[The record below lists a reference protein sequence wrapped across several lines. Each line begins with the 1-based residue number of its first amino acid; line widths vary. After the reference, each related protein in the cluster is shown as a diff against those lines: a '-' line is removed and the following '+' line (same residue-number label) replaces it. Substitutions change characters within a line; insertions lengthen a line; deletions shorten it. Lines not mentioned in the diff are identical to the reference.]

1 MDFRENLQKC
11 REYIEALELERQ
23 KILVFQREL
32 PLCLELV
39 TKALEAYKQQLL
51 ETATAGAQSEYS
63 EQTTTSDRPVLEEF
77 IPIKTTSL
85 TEAEEVE
92 EEESESRRRLPEK
105 NDEGGENGKNS
116 DWLSSAQLWN
126 QTTDSSP
133 VANTTAKQ
141 ENKPRKVAVVEVK
154 NTRSGAFQPFQKD
167 KTTAKTTVEAPVVV
181 AQAASSC
188 STAERVEEEGSGS
201 ATKKDSEKG
210 GQSSSHRKARRC
222 WSPELHRRFI
232 NALQQ
237 LGGSH
242 VATPKQIRELMKVDG
257 LTNDEVKSHLQKYRL
272 HTRRLA
278 SPSNANPQAPQFVVV
293 GGIWVPPPPEYA
305 TGATL
310 GGEPAGTAPLYAPV
324 AAPPPYPQS
333 SPVGIQSTTCDDRGS
348 QLSDGGNVH
357 TSKSSSTSSSAQ
369 TPLASPVC

>member
-11 REYIEALELERQ
+11 RDYIEALELERQ

-39 TKALEAYKQQLL
+39 TKTLEAYKQQLL
-51 ETATAGAQSEYS
+51 ETATGTATAGAQSEYS

-77 IPIKTTSL
+77 MPIKATSS

-92 EEESESRRRLPEK
+92 VEESESRRRRSEK

-133 VANTTAKQ
+133 
-141 ENKPRKVAVVEVK
+141 ENRPRKVAVVEVK
-154 NTRSGAFQPFQKD
+154 NNGSGAFQPFQKD
-167 KTTAKTTVEAPVVV
+167 RTAAKITVEAPVAV
-181 AQAASSC
+181 APAASSC

-201 ATKKDSEKG
+201 ATKKDNEKG
-210 GQSSSHRKARRC
+210 EQSSSHRKARRC

-242 VATPKQIRELMKVDG
+242 VATPKQIRESMKVDG

-272 HTRRLA
+272 HTRRPA
-278 SPSNANPQAPQFVVV
+278 SASNANPQAPQFVVV

-324 AAPPPYPQS
+324 TAPPPHSQS
-333 SPVGIQSTTCDDRGS
+333 SPVGNQSTTCDDRGS
-348 QLSDGGNVH
+348 QLSDGGHVH
-357 TSKSSSTSSSAQ
+357 TSKSSSTSSSA
-369 TPLASPVC
+369 

>member
-51 ETATAGAQSEYS
+51 EAATGTATARAQSEYS

-77 IPIKTTSL
+77 IPIKRTSS

-92 EEESESRRRLPEK
+92 VEESESRRRRREK
-105 NDEGGENGKNS
+105 NDEGGENGKNP
-116 DWLSSAQLWN
+116 DWLSSARLWN
-126 QTTDSSP
+126 QTTESSP
-133 VANTTAKQ
+133 VTNTAAKQ
-141 ENKPRKVAVVEVK
+141 TEW
-154 NTRSGAFQPFQKD
+154 
-167 KTTAKTTVEAPVVV
+167 
-181 AQAASSC
+181 
-188 STAERVEEEGSGS
+188 VEEGGSGS
-201 ATKKDSEKG
+201 ATKEYSEKG
-210 GQSSSHRKARRC
+210 RQSSSHRKARRC
-222 WSPELHRRFI
+222 WSLELHRRFI

-272 HTRRLA
+272 HNRRPA
-278 SPSNANPQAPQFVVV
+278 PASNANPQAPQFVVV

-305 TGATL
+305 AGATI
-310 GGEPAGTAPLYAPV
+310 GGEPAGAAPLFAPV
-324 AAPPPYPQS
+324 AAQPPHPQS
-333 SPVGIQSTTCDDRGS
+333 SAVGDQSTTCDDRGS
-348 QLSDGGNVH
+348 QQSDGGHAH
-357 TSKSSSTSSSAQ
+357 TSKSSSSTSSSAQ